1 MTTQEE
7 INNAIMLII
16 QNTEKMTTDAL
27 ERVSFAVWCELQDRR
42 MEEQ

>member
-1 MTTQEE
+1 MNTQEE
-7 INNAIMLII
+7 INDAIMLIL
-16 QNTEKMTTDAL
+16 QNTEEMTADAL